1 MQNIIYVHVSNLT
14 KILCN
19 SKYFL
24 LTIVLKSYYVGLY
37 IDLVYFFSC
46 LIFYHRNVL
55 HFGYPFL

>member
-1 MQNIIYVHVSNLT
+1 MQNIYVHVSNLI

-24 LTIVLKSYYVGLY
+24 LTIVLKSYHVGLY

-46 LIFYHRNVL
+46 LIFYHRNIL
-55 HFGYPFL
+55 HFSYPFL